1 MIGCRAHILLY
12 FLINKEVV
20 HFYFKSFRD
29 NFHSSQFIKILITLN
44 THKTH
49 KKCEYATIEWI
60 LFKKIMKLL
69 RKKIIFLIFIQ
80 FFLLIHLILIFC
92 ENLKIKKSIFRS
104 ESISHVLF
112 LSHYFQLISKILI
125 LFVI

>member
-1 MIGCRAHILLY
+1 
-12 FLINKEVV
+12 
-20 HFYFKSFRD
+20 
-29 NFHSSQFIKILITLN
+29 
-44 THKTH
+44 
-49 KKCEYATIEWI
+49 
-60 LFKKIMKLL
+60 MKLL

-125 LFVI
+125 LFVIQIYTKFAEKHNNYFDHISKRFFQNDV